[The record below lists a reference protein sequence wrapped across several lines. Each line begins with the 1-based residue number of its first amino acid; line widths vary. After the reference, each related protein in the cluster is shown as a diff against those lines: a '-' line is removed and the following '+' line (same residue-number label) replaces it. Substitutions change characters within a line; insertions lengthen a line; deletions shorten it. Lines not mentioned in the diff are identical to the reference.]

1 MIANHKGEIPFVIL
15 LIPFIT
21 SIILCVNFGAYTNTS
36 ILIILL
42 ILLCA
47 VFILL
52 NISYKWFHIYKVRWI
67 GGVLIIPIL
76 FLFGWVSFALHSE
89 LSKPDYFSKTPS
101 EYLVIRINNEPVLKN
116 GYLRFTVEV
125 VETLNKNKKTATSG
139 TLLIAL
145 KDSAAGKLNYGDVL
159 LIKSHYSTVDPP
171 YNPAEFNYKQYL
183 ANQNIYYQQF
193 LFAHQYAVMGR
204 NAGNPIVAYALG
216 LRRHLVNK
224 LKVNMHDPDAIAVAS
239 GLLLGYRADLSGD
252 ILQTYSKTGAIYVLT
267 VSGAQL
273 AAIYFLLSFSL
284 GFLSRHKYGKILRA
298 IIIIGVLWYYALL
311 TGLSPAICR
320 AVVVVSMVVIGRTY
334 NRYINTLNLLAASA
348 FVLLLYDPFWITEVG
363 FQLGYLAVAG
373 LILLRPIVCKWLVFK
388 NKMADK
394 IWNLCAVSIS
404 AQVVTFPLTMFY
416 FHQFPVYF
424 LVSNLLVVI
433 PVAIIMYSG
442 ILYLLLPKIT
452 VISSFL
458 GYILENII
466 LIMNNLLG
474 LIKHVK
480 FSNIDKIWINS
491 IEYLLL
497 YIIIISLFYF
507 LYEKKVWL
515 FKLFL
520 ACILLLSINV
530 SLDRMNA
537 QHTNSIAFL
546 NLRKHAGIVMKNG
559 SSAVVISDLADTDK
573 NYKYSIQPY
582 LDSSGISHTQV
593 YTLKQDMRTD
603 FGAKKYDLIQFRH
616 IKLLLCNGQ
625 ANYAQLNNTFK
636 PDYVYISGNP
646 YIAINILTK
655 KQARQTLVINAGNSD
670 HFISTLQRQADLN
683 KIKYNVLKRNK
694 SLLLVSN

>member
-15 LIPFIT
+15 LVPFIT
-21 SIILCVNFGAYTNTS
+21 GIILCMNFGTFADTS

-42 ILLCA
+42 VLLCI
-47 VFILL
+47 VFIGL
-52 NISYKWFHIYKVRWI
+52 NIGYKSFHIYKVRWM
-67 GGVLIIPIL
+67 GGILLCLIL
-76 FLFGWVSFALHSE
+76 FLFGWISFARYSE
-89 LSKPDYFSKTPS
+89 LNKPNHFSKTPS
-101 EYLVIRINNEPVLKN
+101 EYLSVKINSEPVLKN

-125 VETLNKNKKTATSG
+125 VETLNKNKKTGTSG

-145 KDSAAGKLNYGDVL
+145 KDSAADKLNYGDVL
-159 LIKSHYSTVDPP
+159 LIKSHYNTIDPP

-193 LFAHQYAVMGR
+193 LFAHQYVVMEH
-204 NAGNPIVAYALG
+204 NAGNPIIAYAFE
-216 LRRHLVNK
+216 LRRHLVDK
-224 LKVNMHDPDAIAVAS
+224 LKVNIHDPDAVAVAS
-239 GLLLGYRADLSGD
+239 ALLLGYRADLSGD
-252 ILQTYSKTGAIYVLT
+252 TLQTYSKTGTIYVLT

-284 GFLSRHKYGKILRA
+284 SFLSRHKYGKNLRA

-320 AVVVVSMVVIGRTY
+320 ALVVVSMMVIGRTY

-348 FVLLLYDPFWITEVG
+348 FVLLLYDPFFITEVG

-373 LILLRPIVCKWLVFK
+373 LIIFRPIVYQWLVFK
-388 NKMADK
+388 NRLADK
-394 IWNLCAVSIS
+394 IWNLCAISIS
-404 AQVVTFPLTMFY
+404 AQVVTFPLTIFY

-442 ILYLLLPKIT
+442 ILYLLLPQIA
-452 VISSFL
+452 VISSALAYF
-458 GYILENII
+458 IEHSI
-466 LIMNNLLG
+466 LIMNKMLTF
-474 LIKHVK
+474 IQQ
-480 FSNIDKIWINS
+480 FTFTSIDKIWINY

-497 YIIIISLFYF
+497 YVIIISLFYF
-507 LYEKKVWL
+507 LYDRKVWL
-515 FKLFL
+515 LKLCL
-520 ACILLLSINV
+520 ICILLLSINI
-530 SLDRMNA
+530 SLHKINE
-537 QHTNSIAFL
+537 QQTNSIAFL
-546 NLRKHAGIVMKNG
+546 NLHKHAAVVMKNG
-559 SSAVVISDLADTDK
+559 TDAVVISDLSDTDK

-593 YTLKQDMRTD
+593 YTLKQDVRTD

-616 IKLLLCNGQ
+616 TKLLLCNGQ

-636 PDYVYISGNP
+636 PNYVYISDNP
-646 YIAINILTK
+646 YTAINILTK